1 MSLILFL
8 VLLSILLL
16 LATISVIVVLHSAM
30 PNRHSDGHS
39 AALSQ
44 SRVLDS
50 SISSIFD
57 NNDALVVLN
66 VDQANDLGLGDDESV
81 GSSNRVI
88 VSDHVDELFTCSNMS
103 SLLSYDSDQPFRIG
117 RHRTAWLAR
126 WFSGT
131 QLRRYVVK
139 RPLVRFLASGEPDVP
154 AWRTSVQSLA
164 DEYAALSA
172 FETWHVLV
180 AFGGCF
186 DLDAPVGSTRVGLV
200 TEYFPHYTLTDMLY
214 LPAPW
219 CVRARVA
226 LGFVVVARQLA
237 DSPRGAAVMCD
248 WSLSNFVVRLKDYR
262 LVTVDL
268 SSWHLLQTRRDG
280 SAIPLHAGTK
290 CNASASCDST
300 LEPYC
305 PLSLGAELAD
315 PPPDSMCDARSHQC
329 IGFDAMSHA
338 WLLGRSLLR
347 VLARGINTMS
357 DGDDV
362 LRPLGNA
369 TDAADDFWILTFTG
383 DLEYQAVLMDVCEAL
398 AQNEKKRRM
407 KLSTAESRLRTMMGR
422 YNARD
427 CLVRWQWHNRRH

>member
-1 MSLILFL
+1 MSLFLFL

-16 LATISVIVVLHSAM
+16 LLATISVILLHSAV
-30 PNRHSDGHS
+30 PHS
-39 AALSQ
+39 ATTTAR
-44 SRVLDS
+44 RVSLAPSADS

-57 NNDALVVLN
+57 NKDELVVLN

-81 GSSNRVI
+81 SRVI

-103 SLLSYDSDQPFRIG
+103 SLLSYDSDKPFRTG
-117 RHRTAWLAR
+117 RRRTAWLAR

-139 RPLVRFLASGEPDVP
+139 RPLVQFSASGEPDVH
-154 AWRTSVQSLA
+154 AWRTGVQSLA
-164 DEYAALSA
+164 DEYTALSA

-268 SSWHLLQTRRDG
+268 SSWHVLQTRRDG

-290 CNASASCDST
+290 CNASGSCDST

-305 PLSLGAELAD
+305 PLSLGTELAD
-315 PPPDSMCDARSHQC
+315 PPPDAMCDTRSHQC

-347 VLARGINTMS
+347 VLARGINTLN
-357 DGDDV
+357 DDDV
-362 LRPLGNA
+362 QLRHNSNA
-369 TDAADDFWILTFTG
+369 SEESSDAFWILTFTG
-383 DLEYQAVLMDVCEAL
+383 DLEYQSVLLDVCEAL
-398 AQNEKKRRM
+398 AQKEKKRRM